1 MSTRLTEPVAASCQP
16 LRHSCAKRTFDV
28 VTSSVALV
36 VFSPV
41 LAGIAFAVRATSP
54 GPALFRQR
62 RIGLHGHPFM
72 VLKFRT
78 MVDGAESLG
87 RETAGTSDPRITR
100 FGAVLRRTKLDEL
113 PQLVNVL
120 RGEMSVV
127 GPRPEIPFYAEN
139 YLPEDQV
146 VLSVRPG
153 LTDPS
158 SLHLADLD
166 GLMETRGG
174 KTPAEFYSQVVQ
186 PQKIQLQ
193 KQYIATQ
200 TLWGDVRIILA
211 TIARIVRQ

>member
-1 MSTRLTEPVAASCQP
+1 
-16 LRHSCAKRTFDV
+16 
-28 VTSSVALV
+28 
-36 VFSPV
+36 
-41 LAGIAFAVRATSP
+41 
-54 GPALFRQR
+54 
-62 RIGLHGHPFM
+62 
-72 VLKFRT
+72 

-87 RETAGTSDPRITR
+87 RETAGTSDPRITP

-153 LTDPS
+153 ITDPS
-158 SLHLADLD
+158 SLQLADLD
-166 GLMETRGG
+166 GLMEARGDQS
-174 KTPAEFYSQVVQ
+174 PAEFYSQVVQ

-200 TLWGDVRIILA
+200 TLWGDVQIVLA
-211 TIARIVRQ
+211 TIARIVRR